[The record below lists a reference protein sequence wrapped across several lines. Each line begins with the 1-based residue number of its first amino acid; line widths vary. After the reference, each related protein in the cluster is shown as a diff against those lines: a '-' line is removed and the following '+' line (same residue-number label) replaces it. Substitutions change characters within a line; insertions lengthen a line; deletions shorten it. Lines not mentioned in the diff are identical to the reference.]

1 MQMQSLE
8 KESSLTYRRLV
19 FNNSSFEMLEVTT
32 HNEAYGRTLRPEPI
46 DCGENIKLYR

>member
-1 MQMQSLE
+1 MQRFE
-8 KESSLTYRRLV
+8 EESSLTHRVLV
-19 FNNSSFEMLEVTT
+19 FNNSTFDMLEVST